1 MRKLIRQS
9 LLTMESSKLS
19 IFNGLKSTVEDISVK
34 SNGKLSRM
42 IYAAEVQK
50 TAVRDKSVD
59 MVKLIPRKPSDRFGN
74 DAYPIGGIAKEAK
87 DTVYKLRLGKRRRK
101 YTYKQ
106 LHDKKVLTEN
116 EYFRSGDGCIMQYPS
131 VVAFDFLHGVVAKQ
145 FFVDYRV
152 AEHYYNELCEKYNLK
167 TEKEEHINNTNKED
181 EQGTEAQVAI
191 ESSKG

>member
-1 MRKLIRQS
+1 
-9 LLTMESSKLS
+9 MESSKLS
-19 IFNGLKSTVEDISVK
+19 IFNGLKSIIENISFK
-34 SNGKLSRM
+34 SNGKLSKM

-50 TAVRDKSVD
+50 TAVRNKTVE
-59 MVKLIPRKPSDRFGN
+59 MVRLIPRKPSDRFGK

-106 LHDKKVLTEN
+106 LLDKKALTEN

-152 AEHYYNELCEKYNLK
+152 AEQCYNELCEKYNLH
-167 TEKEEHINNTNKED
+167 TEREEHINNTGKED
-181 EQGTEAQVAI
+181 EQVSEAQVAI
-191 ESSKG
+191 ESPKG